1 MATRTICAMLATIL
15 AMPAQAEPSPA
26 VVTTSVERH
35 HTSNALDSSY
45 AMSDWY
51 TLMRGA
57 LQHEWRHETGTVR
70 VGAEAE
76 ASRFDTIGIE
86 NDRAAGLRLEAT
98 TRLSPAMELRGA
110 LSYRIASQGDDL
122 PIGPFVIGTRT
133 AKQLFA
139 GETQLGIDLGRGTA
153 LVVELANSQ
162 ERIGPTRFQQTLLE
176 PVKLDPDSNRLV
188 AGARLMRTQDALT
201 YGVSGAVT
209 RLSVE
214 DLGSPPAGLSLSHYA
229 LRLEGAWSDETI
241 GALTAALGL
250 EMLRGAENIYK
261 EVRPVYR
268 IGFTRKLPHG
278 LELRGALFARF
289 ETADSDDPL
298 ASWLRRG
305 EIEARLPLS
314 DRLVLASGLFA
325 ERKNNLLLENQERA
339 YGAYAEASYEA
350 SKAVALV
357 LRLDFT
363 DRYLTVLDDRRK
375 TLDSFIG
382 IRTKL

>member
-1 MATRTICAMLATIL
+1 
-15 AMPAQAEPSPA
+15 
-26 VVTTSVERH
+26 
-35 HTSNALDSSY
+35 
-45 AMSDWY
+45 
-51 TLMRGA
+51 
-57 LQHEWRHETGTVR
+57 
-70 VGAEAE
+70 
-76 ASRFDTIGIE
+76 
-86 NDRAAGLRLEAT
+86 
-98 TRLSPAMELRGA
+98 
-110 LSYRIASQGDDL
+110 
-122 PIGPFVIGTRT
+122 
-133 AKQLFA
+133 
-139 GETQLGIDLGRGTA
+139 
-153 LVVELANSQ
+153 
-162 ERIGPTRFQQTLLE
+162 
-176 PVKLDPDSNRLV
+176 
-188 AGARLMRTQDALT
+188 
-201 YGVSGAVT
+201 
-209 RLSVE
+209 
-214 DLGSPPAGLSLSHYA
+214 
-229 LRLEGAWSDETI
+229 
-241 GALTAALGL
+241 
-250 EMLRGAENIYK
+250 MLRGAENIYK

-298 ASWLRRG
+298 ASWLRHG

-314 DRLVLASGLFA
+314 DRLVLASGLFV